1 MDFDRPIRFWYKN
14 KSGIISDISEL
25 KARVKREQTKNLS

>member
-14 KSGIISDISEL
+14 KSGGYIRYIS
-25 KARVKREQTKNLS
+25 A